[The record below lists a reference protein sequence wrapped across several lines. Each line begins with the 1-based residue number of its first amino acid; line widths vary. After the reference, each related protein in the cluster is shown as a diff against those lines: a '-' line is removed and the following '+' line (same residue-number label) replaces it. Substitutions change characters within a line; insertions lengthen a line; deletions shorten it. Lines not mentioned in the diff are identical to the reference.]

1 VGHGQ
6 SGVVSILCGD
16 LPDRHGD
23 GGRRATL
30 FNPTDAQSAYRSI
43 EHTPLEQ
50 ASERWL
56 RIGAPSTYFYAQV
69 LNPSFLTE
77 MKNVRLQVMLGETQD
92 LIEKLKNNELDLVI
106 ATQKISLPRLHY
118 VFLQQENF
126 CLVFPKSLAL
136 AVSDPDDLTQVETW
150 LSQQRWIS
158 YSAQMPI
165 IRRYWQSVF
174 SKRPDFD
181 PQIIIPDLQAIMRCV
196 EQGMGVSIVPNY
208 LLSGIQGSPSV
219 YVPWHP
225 KAEVSNSLYLACQQD
240 RVREPTMSLA
250 MSKLLESVT

>member
-1 VGHGQ
+1 ML
-6 SGVVSILCGD
+6 VS
-16 LPDRHGD
+16 
-23 GGRRATL
+23 
-30 FNPTDAQSAYRSI
+30 
-43 EHTPLEQ
+43 
-50 ASERWL
+50 
-56 RIGAPSTYFYAQV
+56 
-69 LNPSFLTE
+69 SFLNELTN
-77 MKNVRLQVMLGETQD
+77 MRLQVMLGETQD

-136 AVSDPDDLTQVETW
+136 EVSDPNDLTKVETW

-181 PQIIIPDLQAIMRCV
+181 PKIIIPDLQAILRCI
-196 EQGMGVSIVPNY
+196 ELGMGVSIVPNY
-208 LLSGIQGSPSV
+208 LFSGIQGNPPV
-219 YVPWHP
+219 YIPWQP
-225 KAEVSNSLYLACQQD
+225 KVEVRNNLYIVCQQE
-240 RVREPTMSLA
+240 RVREPIIGLA
-250 MSKLLESVT
+250 MTKLLESVT